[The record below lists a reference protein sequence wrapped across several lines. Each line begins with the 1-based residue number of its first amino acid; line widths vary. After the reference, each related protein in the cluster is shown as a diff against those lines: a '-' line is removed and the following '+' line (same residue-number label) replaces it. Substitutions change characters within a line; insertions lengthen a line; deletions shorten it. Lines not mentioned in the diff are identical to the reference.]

1 MNYVACFQTCARTSL
16 PNAETAGH
24 WRERRA
30 QASKPLDALERRKER
45 SQAEL
50 GARVLRC
57 VWCFGDSPKVY
68 SCCFASLLQRT
79 QKNTRCKRLFIG
91 LLLSG
96 SSVGPKLVGSQ
107 NLNLG
112 QDTRAKKSGHT
123 QHGEGIAHRKDA
135 SKPRRPTQPHRH
147 RVEEK
152 CERTTSRTTPFWIW
166 RFFAIF
172 FQEKRILRRKRTGLV
187 PDRTP
192 QRPEF

>member
-107 NLNLG
+107 ISTSDRTHARKKADTLNTEKESHIG
-112 QDTRAKKSGHT
+112 RTHP
-123 QHGEGIAHRKDA
+123 
-135 SKPRRPTQPHRH
+135 SKPRGDTTAPPGRGKMRA
-147 RVEEK
+147 
-152 CERTTSRTTPFWIW
+152 TTSRTTPFWIW